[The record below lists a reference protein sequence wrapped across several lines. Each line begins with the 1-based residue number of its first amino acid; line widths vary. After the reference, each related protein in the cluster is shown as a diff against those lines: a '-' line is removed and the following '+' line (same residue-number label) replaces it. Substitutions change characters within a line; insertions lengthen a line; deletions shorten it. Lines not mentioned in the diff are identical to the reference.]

1 MPSENNDLML
11 NDIYFRR
18 YIQANI
24 ARKYGYS
31 AGYISQI
38 KTKFK
43 QLKNKPKIEDG
54 RLVCYKCGNKDHL
67 EFHYNRST
75 GELIILVCHSCNLK
89 IQYNEIEHISNEV
102 SEVNTELLDKFVLL
116 MIKARIDSE
125 DYGINIEES
134 EISGSINRLKKR
146 GDI

>member
-18 YIQANI
+18 DIQANI
-24 ARKYGYS
+24 AKKYGYS

-43 QLKNKPKIEDG
+43 QLKYKPKIEDG
-54 RLVCYKCGNKDHL
+54 KLVCYKCGNKDHL
-67 EFHYNRST
+67 EFHYNHST

-89 IQYNEIEHISNEV
+89 VQYNEIEHISNEV
-102 SEVNTELLDKFVLL
+102 SEVNTKLLDKFVLL

-125 DYGINIEES
+125 DYGIDIVES

>member
-1 MPSENNDLML
+1 VPSENYDLML

-18 YIQANI
+18 DIQANI
-24 ARKYGYS
+24 AKKYGFS

-43 QLKNKPKIEDG
+43 QLKYKPKIEDG
-54 RLVCYKCGNKDHL
+54 KLVCYKCGNKDRL

-75 GELIILVCHSCNLK
+75 GELMILVCHSCNLK
-89 IQYNEIEHISNEV
+89 IRYDEIEHISDEV

-125 DYGINIEES
+125 IYGVKIEES
-134 EISGSINRLKKR
+134 EISESINRLKKR